1 MSAGPASP
9 TSGEASNDPAESF
22 DRSAR
27 AYEQMVAL
35 NRAGSERLVR
45 SLPGEPFA
53 RVLDVGCGT
62 GFATMRVVERGG
74 VREVVGVDPSPP
86 MLEVFAE
93 HLSAHPEIT
102 ADLRASTAEQTGVP
116 DGWADLVLCTM
127 ALHWMPDRPAA
138 IREMARALRPGGV
151 LALLAPGERHDRPTV
166 DIIEA
171 TGDPLI
177 IRLATSIVSNEI
189 PVGWLTGQMHDAG
202 LEPVDVWAETRER
215 AVPPD
220 ALADRMD
227 AVATHLWA
235 ELPEDEQADVLRRAR
250 EVLRAAAGPDGLYRY
265 QFVKTFALARAPGG
279 A

>member
-1 MSAGPASP
+1 MG
-9 TSGEASNDPAESF
+9 TDPAESF

-27 AYEQMVAL
+27 AYEQLVAL

-45 SLPGEPFA
+45 SLPDEPFA

-62 GFATMRVVERGG
+62 GFATMRVIERGG
-74 VREVVGVDPSPP
+74 VHEVVGVDPSAP

-93 HLSAHPEIT
+93 HLAAYPEVT
-102 ADLRASTAEQTGVP
+102 ADLRAATAEQTGVP

-138 IREMARALRPGGV
+138 IGEMARALRPGGV
-151 LALLAPGERHDRPTV
+151 LAILAPGELHDRPTV

-171 TGDPLI
+171 TGDPLVM
-177 IRLATSIVSNEI
+177 RLATSIVSNEI
-189 PVGWLTGQMHDAG
+189 PVPWLTDVLRDVG
-202 LEPVDVWAETRER
+202 LEPADVWAETRHR
-215 AVPPD
+215 VVRPD

-235 ELPEDEQADVLRRAR
+235 DLPEDEQADVMRRAR
-250 EVLRAAAGPDGLYRY
+250 ELFRAAAGDDGLYRY
-265 QFVKTFALARAPGG
+265 QFVKTFAVARKPG
-279 A
+279 

>member
-1 MSAGPASP
+1 MSTGAPSDAG
-9 TSGEASNDPAESF
+9 GQQVNDPAESF

-27 AYEQMVAL
+27 AYEKLVAL
-35 NRAGSERLVR
+35 NRAGSERLVAA
-45 SLPGEPFA
+45 LPDGPYA

-74 VREVVGVDPSPP
+74 VREVVGVDPSQP

-93 HLSAHPEIT
+93 HLAAHPEI
-102 ADLRASTAEQTGVP
+102 APDLRATTAEHTGVP
-116 DGWADLVLCTM
+116 DGWADLVVCAM

-151 LALLAPGERHDRPTV
+151 LAILAPGEHHDRPTV

-171 TGDPLI
+171 TGDPLVM
-177 IRLATSIVSNEI
+177 RLAQSIVSNEI
-189 PVGWLTGQMHDAG
+189 PVAWITDVLRDSG

-215 AVPPD
+215 VVSPD
-220 ALADRMD
+220 AVADRMD

-235 ELPEDEQADVLRRAR
+235 DLPEHEQR
-250 EVLRAAAGPDGLYRY
+250 EVPARVRAIFRAAAEPDGQYRY
-265 QFVKTFALARAPGG
+265 RFVKTFAVARKPA
-279 A
+279 

>member
-1 MSAGPASP
+1 MTSDPSRPSGRGAG
-9 TSGEASNDPAESF
+9 NDPAESF

-27 AYEQMVAL
+27 AYEQLVAL

-45 SLPGEPFA
+45 SLPDEPFA

-74 VREVVGVDPSPP
+74 VREVVGIDPSQP

-93 HLSAHPEIT
+93 HLAAHPGIT
-102 ADLRASTAEQTGVP
+102 ADLRAATAEHTGVP
-116 DGWADLVLCTM
+116 DDWADLVLCTM

-151 LALLAPGERHDRPTV
+151 LAILAPGDRHDRPTV

-171 TGDPLI
+171 TGDPLM
-177 IRLATSIVSNEI
+177 IRLAESIVSNEI
-189 PVGWLTGQMHDAG
+189 PVPWLTDVLRDAG
-202 LEPVDVWAETRER
+202 LEPLDVWAETRHR
-215 AVPPD
+215 VVSPD
-220 ALADRMD
+220 AVADRMD

-235 ELPEDEQADVLRRAR
+235 DLPEDQQADVLRRVR
-250 EVLRAAAGPDGLYRY
+250 ETFRAASGEDGLYRY
-265 QFVKTFALARAPGG
+265 QFVKTFAVARKPA
-279 A
+279 

>member
-1 MSAGPASP
+1 M
-9 TSGEASNDPAESF
+9 
-22 DRSAR
+22 
-27 AYEQMVAL
+27 
-35 NRAGSERLVR
+35 R
-45 SLPGEPFA
+45 SLPDEPFA

-74 VREVVGVDPSPP
+74 VREVVGVDSSPA
-86 MLEVFAE
+86 MLEVFGE
-93 HLSAHPEIT
+93 HLGGHPGVV
-102 ADLRASTAEQTGVP
+102 ADLRAATADATGVP
-116 DGWADLVLCTM
+116 DDWADLVLCTM
-127 ALHWMPDRPAA
+127 ALHWFPDRPAA

-151 LALLAPGERHDRPTV
+151 VGILAPGDRHDRPTV

-189 PVGWLTGQMHDAG
+189 PVGWLTDQLADAG

-235 ELPEDEQADVLRRAR
+235 DLPEDQQADVRHRAR

-265 QFVKTFALARAPGG
+265 QFVKTFAVARAPG
-279 A
+279 AA

>member
-1 MSAGPASP
+1 M
-9 TSGEASNDPAESF
+9 SNDPAESF

-27 AYEQMVAL
+27 AYEQLVAL
-35 NRAGSERLVR
+35 NRAGSERLVQ
-45 SLPGEPFA
+45 SLPDEPFA

-74 VREVVGVDPSPP
+74 VREVVGVDPSAA

-93 HLSAHPEIT
+93 HLAAHPEIA
-102 ADLRASTAEQTGVP
+102 ADLRAATAEQTDVP
-116 DGWADLVLCTM
+116 DAWADLVLCTM

-151 LALLAPGERHDRPTV
+151 LAILAPGERHDRPTV

-171 TGDPLI
+171 TGDPLVM
-177 IRLATSIVSNEI
+177 RLAQSIVSNEI
-189 PVGWLTGQMHDAG
+189 PVPWLTDLLGECG
-202 LEPVDVWAETRER
+202 LEPVDVWAESRER
-215 AVPPD
+215 VVSPD

-235 ELPEDEQADVLRRAR
+235 DLPEHEQADVLRRVR
-250 EVLRAAAGPDGLYRY
+250 EIFREASGPGGLYRY
-265 QFVKTFALARAPGG
+265 QFVKTFAVARKPG
-279 A
+279 

>member
-1 MSAGPASP
+1 MVSSDSPRAPGPGP
-9 TSGEASNDPAESF
+9 TNDPAESF

-27 AYEQMVAL
+27 AYEQLVAL

-45 SLPGEPFA
+45 SLPDEAFA

-62 GFATMRVVERGG
+62 GFATMQVIERGG

-86 MLEVFAE
+86 MLQVFAE
-93 HLSAHPEIT
+93 HLARHPEIT
-102 ADLRASTAEQTGVP
+102 SDLRAATADRTGVP
-116 DGWADLVLCTM
+116 DGWADLVICTM

-151 LALLAPGERHDRPTV
+151 LALLAPGDRHDRPTV

-171 TGDPLI
+171 TGDPHMM
-177 IRLATSIVSNEI
+177 RLATSIVSNEI
-189 PVGWLTGQMHDAG
+189 SVPWLTDVLRDSG
-202 LEPVDVWAETRER
+202 LEPTDVWAETRER
-215 AVPPD
+215 MVSPD

-235 ELPEDEQADVLRRAR
+235 DLPAEEQADVMRRVR
-250 EVLRAAAGPDGLYRY
+250 ETFRAAAGADGLYRY
-265 QFVKTFALARAPGG
+265 QFVKTFAVARKPA
-279 A
+279 

>member
-1 MSAGPASP
+1 MG
-9 TSGEASNDPAESF
+9 NDPAESF

-27 AYEQMVAL
+27 AYEQLVAL

-45 SLPGEPFA
+45 SLPEEPFG

-74 VREVVGVDPSPP
+74 VHEVVGVDPSPP

-93 HLSAHPEIT
+93 HLAAHPEVT
-102 ADLRASTAEQTGVP
+102 VDLRAATAEQTGVP

-138 IREMARALRPGGV
+138 IGEMARALRPGGV
-151 LALLAPGERHDRPTV
+151 LAILAPGDRHDRPTV

-171 TGDPLI
+171 TGDPLVM
-177 IRLATSIVSNEI
+177 RLATSIVSNEI
-189 PVGWLTGQMHDAG
+189 PVPWLTDVLRDVG
-202 LEPVDVWAETRER
+202 LEPMDVWAETRHR
-215 AVPPD
+215 VVSPD

-235 ELPEDEQADVLRRAR
+235 DLPEDEQADVMRRAR
-250 EVLRAAAGPDGLYRY
+250 ELFRAAAGADGLYRY
-265 QFVKTFALARAPGG
+265 QFVKTFAVARKPG
-279 A
+279 

>member
-1 MSAGPASP
+1 MSSDPSTPSGRGAG
-9 TSGEASNDPAESF
+9 NDPAESF

-27 AYEQMVAL
+27 AYEQLVAL
-35 NRAGSERLVR
+35 NRAGSERLVQ
-45 SLPGEPFA
+45 SLPDEPFA

-74 VREVVGVDPSPP
+74 VREVVGIDPSQP

-93 HLSAHPEIT
+93 HLAAHPGIT
-102 ADLRASTAEQTGVP
+102 ADLRAATAEHTGVP
-116 DGWADLVLCTM
+116 DDWADLVLCTM

-151 LALLAPGERHDRPTV
+151 LAILAPGDRHDRPTV

-171 TGDPLI
+171 TGDALM
-177 IRLATSIVSNEI
+177 IRLAESIVSNEI
-189 PVGWLTGQMHDAG
+189 PVPWLTDLLGECG
-202 LEPVDVWAETRER
+202 LEPVDVWAESRER
-215 AVPPD
+215 VVSPD

-235 ELPEDEQADVLRRAR
+235 DLPEDEQADVPRRVR
-250 EVLRAAAGPDGLYRY
+250 EVFREAAGPDGLYRY
-265 QFVKTFALARAPGG
+265 QFVKTFAVARKPG
-279 A
+279 

>member
-1 MSAGPASP
+1 VSTGQP
-9 TSGEASNDPAESF
+9 SGISDEAANDPAESF

-27 AYEQMVAL
+27 AYEQLVAL

-45 SLPGEPFA
+45 SLPDEPFP
-53 RVLDVGCGT
+53 RLLDVGCGT
-62 GFATMRVVERGG
+62 GFATMRVVERGS

-93 HLSAHPEIT
+93 HLAAHPEI
-102 ADLRASTAEQTGVP
+102 AVDLRASTAEDTGVP
-116 DGWADLVLCTM
+116 DGWADLVLCSM

-138 IREMARALRPGGV
+138 IWEMARALRPGGV

-177 IRLATSIVSNEI
+177 IRLAASIVANEI
-189 PVGWLTGQMHDAG
+189 PLGWLSGQLCDAG
-202 LEPVDVWAETRER
+202 LEPMDVWAETRER

-235 ELPEDEQADVLRRAR
+235 DLPEDEQADVLRRAR
-250 EVLRAAAGPDGLYRY
+250 EVLRAAAAPDGLYRY
-265 QFVKTFALARAPGG
+265 QFVKTFGVARAPGG
-279 A
+279 P

>member
-1 MSAGPASP
+1 MSTDSADASRGPA
-9 TSGEASNDPAESF
+9 NDPAESF

-27 AYEQMVAL
+27 AYEQLVAL

-45 SLPGEPFA
+45 SLPVEPFA

-62 GFATMRVVERGG
+62 GFATMCVVERGG

-93 HLSAHPEIT
+93 HLAAHPEIT
-102 ADLRASTAEQTGVP
+102 ADLRPATAERTGVP

-151 LALLAPGERHDRPTV
+151 LAILAPGERHDRPTV

-171 TGDPLI
+171 TGDPLVM
-177 IRLATSIVSNEI
+177 RLATSIVSNEI
-189 PVGWLTGQMHDAG
+189 PVPWLTDVLRGAG
-202 LEPVDVWAETRER
+202 LEPVDVWAETRHR
-215 AVPPD
+215 VVSPD

-235 ELPEDEQADVLRRAR
+235 DLPEDEQSDVMLRVR
-250 EVLRAAAGPDGLYRY
+250 ELFRAAAGADGLYRY
-265 QFVKTFALARAPGG
+265 QFVKAFAVARKPA
-279 A
+279 